1 MIKTRALAFVLMM
14 VLTGTATAL
23 GIDDLDARGV
33 TLKKVQYQ
41 GRAALEVAE
50 AGKSVTGTDML
61 AVLKDKDFHDG
72 AIDLWLSGQPA
83 PGAPEGARGFVGVA
97 FRVGKDQSHYEAI
110 YIRPTN
116 GRADD
121 QLRRNHSTQYI
132 SQPEYPW
139 ERLRKE
145 SPGVYESYADMTPG
159 NWIHYRIVVTGTQ
172 ARLFLGSAH
181 QPSLIVNDLKH
192 GDESGAIALW
202 IGPGTVA
209 HFSGLKVTP

>member
-1 MIKTRALAFVLMM
+1 MKTAALPFVLMM
-14 VLTGTATAL
+14 LTTNAMAL
-23 GIDDLDARGV
+23 NLDELDARGV

-41 GRAALEVAE
+41 GRSAIEVAE
-50 AGKSVTGTDML
+50 VGASATGTDLL
-61 AVLKDKDFHDG
+61 AVLKDGSFHDG
-72 AIDLWLSGQPA
+72 TIDLWLAGQPA
-83 PGAPEGARGFVGVA
+83 PGAPEGARGFVGIA
-97 FRVGKDQSHYEAI
+97 FRVHSDLSHYEAI

-132 SQPEYPW
+132 SQPEFPW

-145 SPGVYESYADMTPG
+145 SPGQYESYSDMLPG
-159 NWIHYRIVVTGTQ
+159 NWTHYRIVVQGTR
-172 ARLFLGSAH
+172 AKLFLGSAN

-192 GDESGAIALW
+192 GDDSGAIALW

-209 HFSGLKVTP
+209 HFSGLKITP